1 MEKQP
6 IEPIELVTPTT
17 FLRFKVKRGANGE
30 RRVLQ
35 QLVLVDT
42 RGGDAQRREWR
53 DVPLVEAE

>member
-1 MEKQP
+1 MERQA
-6 IEPIELVTPTT
+6 IEPIELVTPTP

-42 RGGDAQRREWR
+42 RGETAQRREWR